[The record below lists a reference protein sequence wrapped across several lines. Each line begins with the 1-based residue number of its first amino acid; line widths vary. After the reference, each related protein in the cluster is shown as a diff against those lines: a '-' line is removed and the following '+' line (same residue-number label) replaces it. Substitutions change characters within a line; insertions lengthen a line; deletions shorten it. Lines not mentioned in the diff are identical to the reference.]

1 MSALRPTLTTGSIK
15 PCMTD
20 GTALLLIYKAV
31 QDAPGLIHG
40 KLSDGHGEHCAIGN
54 YFERHNN
61 TSLPESLI
69 DEVAAV
75 NDSVP
80 NVSHRQRKL
89 HVAKWLR
96 WKLAQLGMPE
106 FVAAVKRSAPRRK

>member
-1 MSALRPTLTTGSIK
+1 MSALRPQLQSGSTK
-15 PCMTD
+15 PCMVD

-40 KLSDGHGEHCAIGN
+40 KLHDGHGEHCAIGN
-54 YFERHNN
+54 YFERHDN
-61 TSLPESLI
+61 TSLPASLI

-80 NVSHRQRKL
+80 NLSKRQRKL

-96 WKLAQLGMPE
+96 WKLAQLGMPD
-106 FVAAVKRSAPRRK
+106 FVSTEKRAKPRRK

>member
-1 MSALRPTLTTGSIK
+1 MSGLRPTLNSGSK
-15 PCMTD
+15 LPCMKG

-31 QDAPGLIHG
+31 QDAPGLIDG
-40 KLSDGHGEHCAIGN
+40 KLHDGHGEHCAIGN
-54 YFERHNN
+54 YFERHGN
-61 TSLPESLI
+61 TSLPSDLI

-106 FVAAVKRSAPRRK
+106 FVAAVKRTAKKEK